1 MAKVTV
7 KKITSKAKNSNAA
20 SKHIKMD
27 EQKFISIYRAA
38 DNAARYAL
46 KRTTAHFAT
55 TKQAFDKAKFNAYA
69 YERIGEYRAYEKAVD
84 VVNDEFMLSHW
95 YIEQINAI
103 AEVAEVYESTADTSN
118 TFIAL
123 FGAIKTIIKNVDD
136 TLMKGEQRII
146 SITSSEETASTT
158 A

>member
-7 KKITSKAKNSNAA
+7 KKNTSKANNGGVVP
-20 SKHIKMD
+20 KHLEMD

-38 DNAARYAL
+38 DNATRYAL
-46 KRTTAHFAT
+46 KRTVAHLAT